1 MSKSRRQLSFVQTS
15 ENTTKRGNEC
25 ALCNAPHTLL
35 SALMSWRNVEA
46 QKLALTDLHLTHQCV
61 VCRLCRDDIGRMVK
75 NPDIKPRWEKGE
87 RRASL
92 CVAILH
98 LHCQKLPLV
107 SKYHIYLFQ
116 CENVQYPTPLCQPP
130 LCQRHYHFV
139 YETLQS
145 KYTHCC
151 TCNSSLRNS
160 QKRIC
165 PNREVI
171 QEYLTENTGFD
182 GTIPED
188 GRVC

>member
-1 MSKSRRQLSFVQTS
+1 MLKPRSWHSQTS
-15 ENTTKRGNEC
+15 I
-25 ALCNAPHTLL
+25 LHTSVLY
-35 SALMSWRNVEA
+35 VG
-46 QKLALTDLHLTHQCV
+46 CV
-61 VCRLCRDDIGRMVK
+61 VTTLAGWSKTQTSNLGGKR
-75 NPDIKPRWEKGE
+75 E
-87 RRASL
+87 REGQIVASL

-116 CENVQYPTPLCQPP
+116 CENVQYPTPLCQ
-130 LCQRHYHFV
+130 QHYHFV
-139 YETLQS
+139 YETLQP

>member
-25 ALCNAPHTLL
+25 ALCHAPHTPL

-46 QKLALTDLHLTHQCV
+46 QKLALTDLHLTHQCL
-61 VCRLCRDDIGRMVK
+61 VCRLCRDDIDRMVK
-75 NPDIKPRWEKGE
+75 NPDIKLRWEKGE
-87 RRASL
+87 RRANCCIPMCNNTSFTL
-92 CVAILH
+92 
-98 LHCQKLPLV
+98 
-107 SKYHIYLFQ
+107 SKIASSEQISHIFQ
-116 CENVQYPTPLCQPP
+116 CENVQYPTPLCQ
-130 LCQRHYHFV
+130 QHYHFV
-139 YETLQS
+139 YETLKP

-165 PNREVI
+165 PNQEVI
-171 QEYLTENTGFD
+171 QEYLTENTVFY